1 MRALGL
7 LLLFGSTSLSLVT
20 TAAAQSTSVNPGIN
34 DSYLKE
40 GMIVTDWIERLGR
53 EGREVYDNRQAIV
66 DRLNLK
72 PGMDVADIGTGTGVH
87 IPFLASKV
95 RPTGIA
101 YAVDIVPKFVAHI
114 EQQAKTN
121 DWANVKPVLCTERS
135 VELPVNSVDVAFI
148 CNVYHH
154 FEYPKDSLASIHAAL
169 RKGGRLILI
178 DYKRIPGESADWMLN
193 HMRAGQEVF
202 EAEIKAAGFNKT
214 REITD
219 LFKDNYFVIF
229 TKSE

>member
-1 MRALGL
+1 MRVLGL
-7 LLLFGSTSLSLVT
+7 FLLFGSASMSLVVP
-20 TAAAQSTSVNPGIN
+20 ALAQSTSVNPGIN

-40 GMIVTDWIERLGR
+40 GMIVRDWIERLGR

-66 DRLNLK
+66 DRLDLK

-87 IPFLASKV
+87 LPFLASKV
-95 RPTGIA
+95 LPSGKA
-101 YAVDIVPKFVAHI
+101 YAVDIVPKFIAHI
-114 EQQAKTN
+114 EQQARSN
-121 DWANVKPVLCTERS
+121 DWTNVRPVLCTERS
-135 VELPVNSVDVAFI
+135 VELPADSVDVAFI

-154 FEYPKDSLASIHAAL
+154 FEFPKDTLASIHAAL
-169 RKGGRLILI
+169 RSGGRLILI

-202 EAEIKAAGFNKT
+202 ESEIKAAGFTKT
-214 REITD
+214 REVTD

>member
-1 MRALGL
+1 MRVPGL
-7 LLLFGSTSLSLVT
+7 LLLFGSAALSFVT
-20 TAAAQSTSVNPGIN
+20 PANAQSTSVNPGIN

-40 GMIVTDWIERLGR
+40 GMIVKDWIERLGR

-66 DRLNLK
+66 ERLDLK
-72 PGMDVADIGTGTGVH
+72 PGMNVADIGTGTGVH
-87 IPFLASKV
+87 LPFLASRV
-95 RPTGIA
+95 RPSGIA
-101 YAVDIVPKFVAHI
+101 YAVDIVPKFIAHI
-114 EQQAKTN
+114 EQQARSN
-121 DWANVKPVLCTERS
+121 DWTNVEPILCTERS

-154 FEYPKDSLASIHAAL
+154 FEYPQDSLASIHAAL
-169 RKGGRLILI
+169 RPGGRLILI

-202 EAEIKAAGFNKT
+202 EAEIQAAGFTKS

-229 TKSE
+229 TKSK